1 MMRLFV
7 RLVVFA
13 MCLFLPSAV
22 VIFTGNAVPFS
33 PEGGRIFGMC
43 FIMVVVGWFFSHQAM
58 DAVAGKLPKD
68 DQ

>member
-1 MMRLFV
+1 MKLFV

-13 MCLFLPSAV
+13 MCLFLPAAV
-22 VIFTGNAVPFS
+22 VLVKSDALQKQDIAA
-33 PEGGRIFGMC
+33 C

-68 DQ
+68 EQ